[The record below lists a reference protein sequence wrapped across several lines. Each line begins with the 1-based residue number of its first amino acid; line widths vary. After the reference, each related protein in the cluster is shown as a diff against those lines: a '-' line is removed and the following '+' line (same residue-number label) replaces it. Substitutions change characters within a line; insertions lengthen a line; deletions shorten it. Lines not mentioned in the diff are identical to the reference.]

1 VLSKVLCCAISLQ
14 LNCCTNISIVLIDP
28 VYTVGAKANQR
39 AIFVPLHQRAA
50 SNHSYNGPSFEKIL
64 AMRKDFVTPSAVP
77 FYRSPLL
84 IHKGDMQYLFDH
96 KGVKYLDMFGGIVT
110 VSVGHCHP

>member
-1 VLSKVLCCAISLQ
+1 MDCA
-14 LNCCTNISIVLIDP
+14 NICIVLIDP

-39 AIFVPLHQRAA
+39 TISDCLLKRRATNLA
-50 SNHSYNGPSFEKIL
+50 YNGPTYEGIL
-64 AMRKDFVTPSAVP
+64 ALRKEFVTPSAVP
-77 FYRSPLL
+77 YYRRPLL
-84 IHKGDMQYLFDH
+84 IHKGEMQYLYDH